1 MNSRYTKLFET
12 EPNLYTDGSPVIISA
27 SALYMDNEKGGNLFL
42 LAKYRNILAKIIKG
56 IKIEITMFDIADRKL
71 GDIIEYSY
79 LDMFLKNNFEYG
91 EKIPIPIPEK
101 NTRKYSITVK
111 EVYFNDNSMWTSK
124 DCNWESFGAMS
135 TLKDYF
141 ENDDLLAQYKLQ
153 SSDHFKFVPKKTHNL
168 WNCQCG
174 KIHPIEVDKCC
185 GMSYDEQIE
194 NIDIDTVN
202 EKIYI
207 LTEKNILVQ

>member
-79 LDMFLKNNFEYG
+79 LDMFLKNTNSYSG
-91 EKIPIPIPEK
+91 EKYKKIQ
-101 NTRKYSITVK
+101 Y
-111 EVYFNDNSMWTSK
+111 NS
-124 DCNWESFGAMS
+124 
-135 TLKDYF
+135 
-141 ENDDLLAQYKLQ
+141 
-153 SSDHFKFVPKKTHNL
+153 
-168 WNCQCG
+168 
-174 KIHPIEVDKCC
+174 
-185 GMSYDEQIE
+185 
-194 NIDIDTVN
+194 
-202 EKIYI
+202 
-207 LTEKNILVQ
+207 